1 MRTGD
6 EELGEELKRLLN
18 EGHRP
23 LKVVAET
30 MGTIIYSVQEVRP
43 LGDEELA
50 ELIEKL
56 HSKGYVITA
65 SVRESAS
72 GASLIFQ
79 GGGGDIIIVPQARS
93 LNA

>member
-18 EGHRP
+18 GGHRP